1 MTTKNQVEEQVRKQ
15 INETQELMN
24 KSMRAWGEL
33 MVTSADMAYDSVLKS
48 WNYSRSMR
56 SSTEQAVE
64 DAISTQSRMARE
76 MMQAWQGYAEAAQD
90 LLKEKK

>member
-76 MMQAWQGYAEAAQD
+76 MMQAWQGYAEAAQE
-90 LLKEKK
+90 LLKDKK